1 MTNFPRI
8 LPPSPLVRRGRAP
21 ATHGSARSVTAP
33 QHLRPLAPPT
43 SEHEPR
49 VMAPDVRNLVTELHR
64 LRKREL
70 YQRAKRIE
78 LPGRSAMNKD
88 ELVLA
93 LAAHER
99 KRRVNA
105 EAVEASQA
113 RVVNGSPQPAP
124 TIKHP
129 PAWLGAPLS
138 ALRLY

>member
-21 ATHGSARSVTAP
+21 VKHGSARSVSAL
-33 QHLRPLAPPT
+33 QNLRPLSRPAST
-43 SEHEPR
+43 NKAR
-49 VMAPDVRNLVTELHR
+49 VVAPDVRDLVTELHR

-70 YQRAKRIE
+70 YQRARTIE

-129 PAWLGAPLS
+129 PAWLGAPLR

>member
-1 MTNFPRI
+1 MTDFPRI
-8 LPPSPLVRRGRAP
+8 LPPSPLVRRGPAP
-21 ATHGSARSVTAP
+21 AKTGVARSVSALRN
-33 QHLRPLAPPT
+33 LRPLARIAPKNKAQ
-43 SEHEPR
+43 
-49 VMAPDVRNLVTELHR
+49 VVAPDARHLVTELHQ

-70 YQRAKRIE
+70 YQRAREID

-88 ELVLA
+88 QLVLA

-105 EAVEASQA
+105 EAVEASRA
-113 RVVNGSPQPAP
+113 KVVNGSPQPAP

-129 PAWLGAPLS
+129 PAWLGAPLR